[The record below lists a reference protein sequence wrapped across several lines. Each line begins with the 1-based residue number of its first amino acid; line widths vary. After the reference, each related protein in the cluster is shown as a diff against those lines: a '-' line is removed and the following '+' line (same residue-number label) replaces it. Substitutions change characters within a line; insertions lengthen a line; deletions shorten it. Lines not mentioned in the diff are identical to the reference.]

1 MPINAPAY
9 PDCSKNRAAGG
20 NFPPEQKEQLIDQ
33 LHQSPE
39 NFGLPFSRWSLER
52 LRHSC
57 TWLESYS
64 LSGIWRV
71 LQAWGEHFKRGQPH
85 VHSPDPDYRLK
96 KQRIQACVAAARRT
110 PGEVV
115 TLFLD
120 EFSFY
125 RWPTPAPAY
134 FRAGRFQPL
143 ARLVPSYNTR
153 SRIIAAL
160 EVVQGRVLYRQRS
173 RITLG
178 VLVDFLEDIR
188 TAFPQAQQIFLIQD
202 NWHQVHFHPDQVQ
215 AAARLGIELVPLPTY
230 APWLNPIEKLGR
242 KLRQEVMHMHPQAGE
257 WDTLKVRVEAF
268 FSQFAQGSPQL
279 VKYVGLL
286 PD

>member
-1 MPINAPAY
+1 M
-9 PDCSKNRAAGG
+9 
-20 NFPPEQKEQLIDQ
+20 
-33 LHQSPE
+33 
-39 NFGLPFSRWSLER
+39 PFSRWSLER
-52 LRHSC
+52 IRQSC
-57 TWLESYS
+57 GWLAGYS
-64 LSGIWRV
+64 LSGIWRI

-85 VHSPDPDYRLK
+85 VHSPDPQYCLK
-96 KQRIQACVAAARRT
+96 KQRIQDCVEAARWA
-110 PGEVV
+110 PGEVI

-134 FRAGRFQPL
+134 FRASRFQPL

-153 SRIIAAL
+153 SRILAAL
-160 EVVQGRVLYRQRS
+160 EVIQGRVLYRQRAH
-173 RITLG
+173 ITLR
-178 VLVDFLEDIR
+178 VLVDFLQDIR
-188 TAFPQAQQIFLIQD
+188 AAFPQARVIFLIQD

-242 KLRQEVMHMHPQAGE
+242 KFRQEMVHMHRQAAD
-257 WDTLKVRVEAF
+257 WDTLKARADAF
-268 FSQFAQGSPQL
+268 FSQFAQGSPEL